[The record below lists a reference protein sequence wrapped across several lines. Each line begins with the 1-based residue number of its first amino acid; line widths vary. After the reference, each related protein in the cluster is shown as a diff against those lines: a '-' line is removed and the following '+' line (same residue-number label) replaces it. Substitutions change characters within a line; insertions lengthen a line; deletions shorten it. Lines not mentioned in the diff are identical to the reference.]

1 MSVTKKILIG
11 LVIVTV
17 PLLIG
22 LLFTYEVIDIQWISF
37 MEIQPAYRPMTDPQ
51 QLPPNAVPVQGVAF
65 LPNVG
70 SPQNPVKA
78 DQNSVAR
85 GQYLY
90 GINCAICHGPQG
102 KGDGPVAE
110 KLVRKPANLTSPNVT
125 RLDDGTIFLVIT
137 NGVPGTMPPLRENLA
152 VGDRWDLVNY
162 VRTLK

>member
-1 MSVTKKILIG
+1 MSVVKKSLIT
-11 LVIVTV
+11 LAIVTI

-37 MEIQPAYRPMTDPQ
+37 MEIQPAYRPMENPL
-51 QLPPNAVPVQGVAF
+51 QLPPNSVPVQGADF

-70 SPQNPVKA
+70 SPQNPVPA
-78 DQNSVAR
+78 DQSSVAR

-90 GINCAICHGPQG
+90 SLNCEICHGPQG

-110 KLVRKPANLTSPNVT
+110 KLARKPADLTGPNVIKD
-125 RLDDGTIFLVIT
+125 DDGTIFLVIS

-152 VGDRWDLVNY
+152 VGDRWDVVNY

>member
-1 MSVTKKILIG
+1 MSLAKKFLIT
-11 LVIVTV
+11 LVIVIV
-17 PLLIG
+17 PLGIG
-22 LLFTYEVIDIQWISF
+22 LLFTYQVIDIQWISF
-37 MEIQPAYRPMTDPQ
+37 MEIQPAYRPMEDPRQ
-51 QLPPNAVPVQGVAF
+51 IPPNAVPVQGVAF

-70 SPQNPVKA
+70 SPQNPVQA

-90 GINCAICHGPQG
+90 GINCALCHGPLG

-110 KLVRKPANLTSPNVT
+110 KLARKPANLTGPNVT
-125 RLDDGTIFLVIT
+125 QIDDGTIFLVIS

-152 VGDRWDLVNY
+152 VGDRWDVVNY